1 MASVTAAANAE
12 LARARA
18 NDQLLEQ
25 DVVAQRILVEAA
37 TETAQSA
44 YQVAVEAAEVA
55 TNAAKKALETAE
67 VAEQAQR
74 EAAEAAEAAKQ
85 AQREA
90 AEATEAAKQA
100 QSAADKAAEAE
111 QHSAQRLSKLQD
123 RATASKLE
131 LKAALKSVEL
141 DEEKRRRQEIEAQ
154 IAALTAELNA
164 SDAKTSAL
172 ARELDDSK
180 RALEASPSETG
191 PPAQRRRTM
200 QSAPG
205 LAAGLRAPSSSGAA
219 TPAGAGAASAG
230 TQGQRLQVVVG
241 AAVTPPA
248 ATSPVAPVPTDPAP
262 TTTLSGAKE
271 AFRIYY
277 REETDFGA
285 DGHTVE
291 RIEQIEN
298 LEVDRDDG
306 RVEAGD
312 HLTLTYYSTMDSTL
326 YQLRSTLEY
335 ERSSF

>member
-67 VAEQAQR
+67 AAEQAQR

-180 RALEASPSETG
+180 RALEGSPSETG

-230 TQGQRLQVVVG
+230 T
-241 AAVTPPA
+241 PPA
-248 ATSPVAPVPTDPAP
+248 ATSPVAPVPTDPVP

-291 RIEQIEN
+291 RIEQIQN
-298 LEVDRDDG
+298 LDRDDG

-312 HLTLTYYSTMDSTL
+312 HLTLTYYSTMDRTL
-326 YQLRSTLEY
+326 YQLRSTLI
-335 ERSSF
+335 